1 MEVGS
6 GSSIRRRAWQSGPG
20 QRAEPSVKIIHR
32 YVLREH
38 IGPFW
43 FAFAA
48 LTSLLLLNYFAKQFG
63 NLVGKGIP
71 ARIIAEFLL
80 LALPFTVAMTVP
92 MSVLIATL
100 YAFSRLAGDNEVT
113 ALKGSGVSTRRL
125 LVPVLLVAAVISAGM
140 LAFNDQVLAAANHRL
155 RTLRGDIA
163 RKKPTFGL
171 REQIINE
178 VVPNRFFLRATHLE
192 PYSNRMRDVTIYDL
206 SDPLRSRTIYA
217 ERGEVAFAPNGT
229 DLVLTLHNGTLME
242 VPREQPLQLQQLH
255 FVTDYILVRGVA
267 NQLEMTRDPTIK
279 TDREMTIC
287 ELQNEVSRYELE
299 YEQARSDLE
308 KAMLAAVREALTG
321 IPATPPQMSSST
333 VLNVVPGAPA
343 PRSKHFSLGRL
354 YCDGVALIKK
364 LRGGSS
370 LGALKVPPLYAAE
383 LVPGTSIAVPQQ
395 VARQEGGTPQETAV
409 PTVTPPAWQQSYGT
423 APQLPFLVTGYIES
437 ARARSVQHREQV
449 NLNAVELHKK
459 FAISLACVVFV
470 LVGAPIALRFPRG
483 GVGLV
488 IGASMTIFGLYY
500 IGLIAGE
507 ALADR
512 AILSPFWAMWSANVA
527 LVTVGAILLPTM
539 DRESATAQGG
549 DIQELAYI
557 VGTALRLRRRNV
569 TKRSRGR

>member
-1 MEVGS
+1 MAV
-6 GSSIRRRAWQSGPG
+6 RGPAG
-20 QRAEPSVKIIHR
+20 ESTSNVKIIHR

-48 LTSLLLLNYFAKQFG
+48 LTSLLVLNYFAKQFG

-71 ARIIAEFLL
+71 GRVIAELLL

-100 YAFSRLAGDNEVT
+100 YAFSRLAADNEVT

-125 LVPVLLVAAVISAGM
+125 LIPVLAVAGVISLGM
-140 LAFNDQVLAAANHRL
+140 LVFNDQVLAAANHRL
-155 RTLRGDIA
+155 RTLQGDIA

-178 VVPNRFFLRATHLE
+178 VVPHRFFLRATHLE
-192 PYSNRMRDVTIYDL
+192 PYSNKMRDVTIYDL
-206 SDPLRSRTIYA
+206 SDPLRSRTIYS
-217 ERGEVAFAPNGT
+217 ERGEVAFAPNGS
-229 DLVLTLHNGTLME
+229 DLILTLHNGIMME

-255 FVTDYILVRGVA
+255 FATDYILVRGVA
-267 NQLEMTRDPTIK
+267 NQLEMTRDPSIK

-287 ELQNEVSRYELE
+287 ELQNEVTRYETE
-299 YEQARSDLE
+299 YEQARRDLE
-308 KAMLAAVREALTG
+308 SAVLAAVREALTG

-333 VLNVVPGAPA
+333 VLNVLPGTPA
-343 PRSKHFSLGRL
+343 PRSSHFSLGRA
-354 YCDGVALIKK
+354 YCDAVAFLKR
-364 LRGGSS
+364 LRGGADLGS
-370 LGALKVPPLYAAE
+370 LGARPLYAAE
-383 LVPGTSIAVPQQ
+383 PLPH
-395 VARQEGGTPQETAV
+395 V
-409 PTVTPPAWQQSYGT
+409 PTTATHQDSTALRQQDAATLTPAPPRVFQQPYPSAG
-423 APQLPFLVTGYIES
+423 QLPFLVSGYIES
-437 ARARSVQHREQV
+437 ARARTLQHREQV

-459 FAISLACVVFV
+459 FAISLACLIFV

-527 LVTVGAILLPTM
+527 LSVLGLLLLPTM

-549 DIQELAYI
+549 DLHELVYI
-557 VGTALRLRRRNV
+557 LTSTLSLRRRRHGARYTRV
-569 TKRSRGR
+569 R